1 MPLWCGVLLRDSPA
15 LRLSNTQC
23 HIMLEYLHIRDLALI
38 ADMELEFAAGMNV
51 LTGETGAGKSFILKA
66 LNFLMGERLGADM
79 VRPGRERAQVEALFL
94 RPEGELII
102 RRELIAESGRSRLF
116 INNSLASQEAIK
128 ELRASLLV
136 HTSQHGQQKLLQ
148 PTFQAHLIDEWMA
161 QPELVEKRH
170 VLVKSLREAGER
182 KEALRTRFRDLADRR
197 ELLEMH
203 LGEIEK
209 VAPEE
214 GEEEQLEALRAEWR
228 STEQVRR
235 QYERAQMILRG
246 EETGLPEQVGH
257 LERALETLAADDDEM
272 AAYLEAAS
280 SFRQTLAE
288 LERKLRRPPL
298 PQSEADPEYI
308 EGRLFE
314 LAQLKRKLHR
324 TLPEILSLRDEIQ
337 DNLSFLDACT
347 LDIRQVEKEEKA
359 LRGELADLLT
369 RLNAQRRQAA
379 AAFTER
385 LEQQLTGLGFS
396 QHVKV
401 IAEWSTVELFPG
413 CQEDRVRLL
422 WSPNPG
428 QQPQPLD
435 KIASGGE
442 LSRFMLAVVSI
453 QTHSEEATLI
463 FDEVGAGVGGL
474 TLNRVAEQL
483 EALSSRRQMV
493 LITHWPQL
501 ASRAVRHFRVTKEVH
516 DGKTFT
522 RCFKLN
528 PQEREA
534 ELARMVGIEK

>member
-1 MPLWCGVLLRDSPA
+1 MDGSTR
-15 LRLSNTQC
+15 
-23 HIMLEYLHIRDLALI
+23 
-38 ADMELEFAAGMNV
+38 AGC
-51 LTGETGAGKSFILKA
+51 
-66 LNFLMGERLGADM
+66 
-79 VRPGRERAQVEALFL
+79 
-94 RPEGELII
+94 
-102 RRELIAESGRSRLF
+102 
-116 INNSLASQEAIK
+116 
-128 ELRASLLV
+128 
-136 HTSQHGQQKLLQ
+136 
-148 PTFQAHLIDEWMA
+148 
-161 QPELVEKRH
+161 
-170 VLVKSLREAGER
+170 LREAGER

-257 LERALETLAADDDEM
+257 LERALETADDDEM

-463 FDEVGAGVGGL
+463 FDEVDAGVGGL

>member
-1 MPLWCGVLLRDSPA
+1 
-15 LRLSNTQC
+15 
-23 HIMLEYLHIRDLALI
+23 MLEYLHIRDLALI

-209 VAPEE
+209 VAQEE

-257 LERALETLAADDDEM
+257 LERAL
-272 AAYLEAAS
+272 
-280 SFRQTLAE
+280 
-288 LERKLRRPPL
+288 
-298 PQSEADPEYI
+298 
-308 EGRLFE
+308 
-314 LAQLKRKLHR
+314 
-324 TLPEILSLRDEIQ
+324 
-337 DNLSFLDACT
+337 
-347 LDIRQVEKEEKA
+347 A
-359 LRGELADLLT
+359 LMG
-369 RLNAQRRQAA
+369 
-379 AAFTER
+379 
-385 LEQQLTGLGFS
+385 
-396 QHVKV
+396 
-401 IAEWSTVELFPG
+401 
-413 CQEDRVRLL
+413 
-422 WSPNPG
+422 
-428 QQPQPLD
+428 
-435 KIASGGE
+435 
-442 LSRFMLAVVSI
+442 
-453 QTHSEEATLI
+453 
-463 FDEVGAGVGGL
+463 
-474 TLNRVAEQL
+474 
-483 EALSSRRQMV
+483 
-493 LITHWPQL
+493 
-501 ASRAVRHFRVTKEVH
+501 
-516 DGKTFT
+516 
-522 RCFKLN
+522 
-528 PQEREA
+528 
-534 ELARMVGIEK
+534 

>member
-1 MPLWCGVLLRDSPA
+1 
-15 LRLSNTQC
+15 
-23 HIMLEYLHIRDLALI
+23 MLEYLHIRDLALI

-272 AAYLEAAS
+272 AAFLEAAS

-463 FDEVGAGVGGL
+463 FDEVDAGVGGL